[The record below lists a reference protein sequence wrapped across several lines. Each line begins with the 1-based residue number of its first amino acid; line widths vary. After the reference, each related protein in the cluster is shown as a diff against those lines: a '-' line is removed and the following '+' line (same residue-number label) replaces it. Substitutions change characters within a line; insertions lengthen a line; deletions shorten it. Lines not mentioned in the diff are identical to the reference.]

1 MKNKWRKAIIEVE
14 TKEKAF
20 LEKEKTEIALKEEI
34 FKKVPEKLI
43 GTLQFAFIKAFKL
56 VFTQGT
62 TLIEKTFNKEDLDI
76 EFMAND
82 YIIDKKTT
90 KKNIKRLDKLSGKS
104 NFINDAL
111 TTASGF
117 GMGLMGMGIPDI
129 PVLVTTILKGVY
141 QIAVSYGFE
150 YDSLEEKI
158 YILRLIR
165 TALAPKEMKK
175 AFNLELDSLDIS
187 ETSLEKEIN
196 ITAKVLSDELLVEKF
211 VQGLFIVGVI
221 GGFVNHSVYKKISK
235 FASIKYKKRYLIIK
249 MEEEYK

>member
-1 MKNKWRKAIIEVE
+1 MRNNWRKSILEVE
-14 TKEKAF
+14 KREKAF
-20 LEKEKTEIALKEEI
+20 LDKEKTEIALKEEI
-34 FKKVPEKLI
+34 YKKVPDKLI

-62 TLIEKTFNKEDLDI
+62 GLIEKTFNKEDLDI

-104 NFINDAL
+104 NLVNDLL

-117 GMGLMGMGIPDI
+117 GMGLLGMGIPDI

-141 QIAVSYGFE
+141 QIARSYGFE
-150 YDSLEEKI
+150 YKSEEEKI
-158 YILRLIR
+158 YILRIIR
-165 TALAPKEMKK
+165 TALAPKELKYD
-175 AFNLELDSLDIS
+175 FNRELDSMDLS
-187 ETSLEKEIN
+187 NTSVEEEIN
-196 ITAKVLSDELLVEKF
+196 ITAKILADELLVEKF
-211 VQGLFIVGVI
+211 IQGLFIVGII

-235 FASIKYKKRYLIIK
+235 FASIKYKKRYLILK
-249 MEEEYK
+249 MQEDCR